1 MAKYDWKI
9 EPRDE
14 DWSDDTYAYFLIHI
28 NLKRMVEYL
37 TKEFKKDW
45 WFKGDYGQ
53 DNCYIVAENN
63 NFPVRLFFTFDEGGW
78 ADITRHYTDGASY
91 TDDHL
96 GSWHFAKYDINYS
109 FDTIKD
115 NIKDYFKKF
124 EESIMKEKKSLT
136 ERDDLIKNS
145 DVKRWMISGGDVQIT
160 FKDGN
165 ELVGIIVEYRKD
177 ETDSKAE
184 CYLCEDITSDYT
196 RDYFIV
202 ESYNG
207 KIMSIKFQS
216 YDHLIDYM
224 DKNNYEL
231 VESKKEKRKSI
242 KENKSMTLQDAW
254 NNDDKELF
262 LSMINWLETNRKIT
276 SKESKDL
283 EEIYDNWGEYKDENP
298 NAKIK
303 FGDLVINIKES
314 LTELFEYE
322 GGIPL
327 DELMDILTEE
337 WQENNTNNLLFR
349 ESSHWDDESRDE
361 NRYIEISAILDFATP
376 YNSGY
381 SFSNKKIQKQYD
393 KSIEELRNEVEDDD
407 FDDVLYEYEPILLLI
422 AIDLKE
428 EIIYASVD
436 LGNGVVED
444 VAREKLADNEKDFR
458 KQIQRMINAF

>member
-124 EESIMKEKKSLT
+124 EESMKKEKKS
-136 ERDDLIKNS
+136 
-145 DVKRWMISGGDVQIT
+145 
-160 FKDGN
+160 
-165 ELVGIIVEYRKD
+165 
-177 ETDSKAE
+177 
-184 CYLCEDITSDYT
+184 
-196 RDYFIV
+196 
-202 ESYNG
+202 
-207 KIMSIKFQS
+207 
-216 YDHLIDYM
+216 
-224 DKNNYEL
+224 
-231 VESKKEKRKSI
+231 
-242 KENKSMTLQDAW
+242 
-254 NNDDKELF
+254 
-262 LSMINWLETNRKIT
+262 
-276 SKESKDL
+276 
-283 EEIYDNWGEYKDENP
+283 
-298 NAKIK
+298 
-303 FGDLVINIKES
+303 IKES
-314 LTELFEYE
+314 FEYE

-393 KSIEELRNEVEDDD
+393 ESIEELRNEVEDDD

>member
-9 EPRDE
+9 EPRDD

-45 WFKGDYGQ
+45 WFQADYGQ

-63 NFPVRLFFTFDEGGW
+63 EFPVRLFFTFDEGGW
-78 ADITRHYTDGASY
+78 ADITRHYTDGA
-91 TDDHL
+91 TLKDDLL
-96 GSWHFAKYDINYS
+96 GSWHFAKYDVDYS
-109 FDTIKD
+109 YAVIRD
-115 NIKDYFKKF
+115 NIENYFYKF
-124 EESIMKEKKSLT
+124 EESMKENK
-136 ERDDLIKNS
+136 
-145 DVKRWMISGGDVQIT
+145 
-160 FKDGN
+160 
-165 ELVGIIVEYRKD
+165 
-177 ETDSKAE
+177 
-184 CYLCEDITSDYT
+184 
-196 RDYFIV
+196 
-202 ESYNG
+202 
-207 KIMSIKFQS
+207 
-216 YDHLIDYM
+216 
-224 DKNNYEL
+224 
-231 VESKKEKRKSI
+231 KSI
-242 KENKSMTLQDAW
+242 KES
-254 NNDDKELF
+254 
-262 LSMINWLETNRKIT
+262 
-276 SKESKDL
+276 
-283 EEIYDNWGEYKDENP
+283 
-298 NAKIK
+298 
-303 FGDLVINIKES
+303 
-314 LTELFEYE
+314 FEYE

-361 NRYIEISAILDFATP
+361 DRYIEISAILDFATP

-393 KSIEELRNEVEDDD
+393 ESIEELRNEVEDDD
-407 FDDVLYEYEPILLLI
+407 FDDVLYECEPILLLI

>member
-45 WFKGDYGQ
+45 WFKADYGQ

-63 NFPVRLFFTFDEGGW
+63 EFPVRLFFTFDEGGW
-78 ADITRHYTDGASY
+78 ADITRHYTNGASY
-91 TDDHL
+91 TNDNL

-115 NIKDYFKKF
+115 NIKAYFKKF
-124 EESIMKEKKSLT
+124 EESIMKEKKS
-136 ERDDLIKNS
+136 
-145 DVKRWMISGGDVQIT
+145 
-160 FKDGN
+160 
-165 ELVGIIVEYRKD
+165 
-177 ETDSKAE
+177 
-184 CYLCEDITSDYT
+184 
-196 RDYFIV
+196 
-202 ESYNG
+202 
-207 KIMSIKFQS
+207 
-216 YDHLIDYM
+216 
-224 DKNNYEL
+224 
-231 VESKKEKRKSI
+231 
-242 KENKSMTLQDAW
+242 
-254 NNDDKELF
+254 
-262 LSMINWLETNRKIT
+262 
-276 SKESKDL
+276 
-283 EEIYDNWGEYKDENP
+283 
-298 NAKIK
+298 
-303 FGDLVINIKES
+303 IKES
-314 LTELFEYE
+314 FEYE

-349 ESSHWDDESRDE
+349 ESSHWNDESRDE
-361 NRYIEISAILDFATP
+361 NRYIEISAILDFSTP

-393 KSIEELRNEVEDDD
+393 ESIEELRDEVEDDD
-407 FDDVLYEYEPILLLI
+407 FYDVLYEYEPILLLI

-444 VAREKLADNEKDFR
+444 VAKEKLADNEKDFR
-458 KQIQRMINAF
+458 KQIQGMINAF

>member
-9 EPRDE
+9 EPRNE
-14 DWSDDTYAYFLIHI
+14 DWSDDTYAYFLIRI

-45 WFKGDYGQ
+45 WFKAAYGQ

-63 NFPVRLFFTFDEGGW
+63 EFPVRLFFTFDEGGW
-78 ADITRHYTDGASY
+78 ADITRHYTNGASY

-109 FDTIKD
+109 FDTIRD

-124 EESIMKEKKSLT
+124 EESIMKEKKS
-136 ERDDLIKNS
+136 
-145 DVKRWMISGGDVQIT
+145 
-160 FKDGN
+160 
-165 ELVGIIVEYRKD
+165 
-177 ETDSKAE
+177 
-184 CYLCEDITSDYT
+184 
-196 RDYFIV
+196 
-202 ESYNG
+202 
-207 KIMSIKFQS
+207 
-216 YDHLIDYM
+216 
-224 DKNNYEL
+224 
-231 VESKKEKRKSI
+231 
-242 KENKSMTLQDAW
+242 
-254 NNDDKELF
+254 
-262 LSMINWLETNRKIT
+262 
-276 SKESKDL
+276 
-283 EEIYDNWGEYKDENP
+283 
-298 NAKIK
+298 
-303 FGDLVINIKES
+303 IKES
-314 LTELFEYE
+314 FEYE

-349 ESSHWDDESRDE
+349 ESSHWDDEARDE

-393 KSIEELRNEVEDDD
+393 ESIEELRDEVEDDD

>member
-124 EESIMKEKKSLT
+124 EESIMKEKKS
-136 ERDDLIKNS
+136 
-145 DVKRWMISGGDVQIT
+145 
-160 FKDGN
+160 
-165 ELVGIIVEYRKD
+165 
-177 ETDSKAE
+177 
-184 CYLCEDITSDYT
+184 
-196 RDYFIV
+196 
-202 ESYNG
+202 
-207 KIMSIKFQS
+207 
-216 YDHLIDYM
+216 
-224 DKNNYEL
+224 
-231 VESKKEKRKSI
+231 
-242 KENKSMTLQDAW
+242 
-254 NNDDKELF
+254 
-262 LSMINWLETNRKIT
+262 
-276 SKESKDL
+276 
-283 EEIYDNWGEYKDENP
+283 
-298 NAKIK
+298 
-303 FGDLVINIKES
+303 IKES
-314 LTELFEYE
+314 FEYE

-349 ESSHWDDESRDE
+349 ESSHWDDEARDE

-393 KSIEELRNEVEDDD
+393 ESIEELRNEVEDDD
-407 FDDVLYEYEPILLLI
+407 FDDVLHEYEPILLLI

-444 VAREKLADNEKDFR
+444 VAKEKLADNEKDFR

>member
-45 WFKGDYGQ
+45 WFKADYGQ

-63 NFPVRLFFTFDEGGW
+63 EFPVRLFFTFDEGGW
-78 ADITRHYTDGASY
+78 ADITRHYTNGASY
-91 TDDHL
+91 TNDNL

-124 EESIMKEKKSLT
+124 EESMKKEKKS
-136 ERDDLIKNS
+136 
-145 DVKRWMISGGDVQIT
+145 
-160 FKDGN
+160 
-165 ELVGIIVEYRKD
+165 
-177 ETDSKAE
+177 
-184 CYLCEDITSDYT
+184 
-196 RDYFIV
+196 
-202 ESYNG
+202 
-207 KIMSIKFQS
+207 
-216 YDHLIDYM
+216 
-224 DKNNYEL
+224 
-231 VESKKEKRKSI
+231 
-242 KENKSMTLQDAW
+242 
-254 NNDDKELF
+254 
-262 LSMINWLETNRKIT
+262 
-276 SKESKDL
+276 
-283 EEIYDNWGEYKDENP
+283 
-298 NAKIK
+298 
-303 FGDLVINIKES
+303 IKES
-314 LTELFEYE
+314 FEYE

-349 ESSHWDDESRDE
+349 ESSHWDDEARDE
-361 NRYIEISAILDFATP
+361 NRYIEISTILDFATP
-376 YNSGY
+376 YDSGY

-393 KSIEELRNEVEDDD
+393 ESIEELRNEVEDDD
-407 FDDVLYEYEPILLLI
+407 FDDVLYECEPILLLI

-458 KQIQRMINAF
+458 KQIQRMIDAF

>member
-28 NLKRMVEYL
+28 NIKKIAEYL

-45 WFKGDYGQ
+45 WFKADYGQ

-63 NFPVRLFFTFDEGGW
+63 EFPVRLFFTFDEGGW

-124 EESIMKEKKSLT
+124 EESIMKEKKS
-136 ERDDLIKNS
+136 
-145 DVKRWMISGGDVQIT
+145 
-160 FKDGN
+160 
-165 ELVGIIVEYRKD
+165 
-177 ETDSKAE
+177 
-184 CYLCEDITSDYT
+184 
-196 RDYFIV
+196 
-202 ESYNG
+202 
-207 KIMSIKFQS
+207 
-216 YDHLIDYM
+216 
-224 DKNNYEL
+224 
-231 VESKKEKRKSI
+231 
-242 KENKSMTLQDAW
+242 
-254 NNDDKELF
+254 
-262 LSMINWLETNRKIT
+262 
-276 SKESKDL
+276 
-283 EEIYDNWGEYKDENP
+283 
-298 NAKIK
+298 
-303 FGDLVINIKES
+303 IKES
-314 LTELFEYE
+314 FEYE

-361 NRYIEISAILDFATP
+361 NRYIEISAILDFSTP

-393 KSIEELRNEVEDDD
+393 ESIEELRNEVEDDD
-407 FDDVLYEYEPILLLI
+407 FDDVLYECEPILLLI

>member
-9 EPRDE
+9 EPRDD

-45 WFKGDYGQ
+45 WFKANYGQ

-78 ADITRHYTDGASY
+78 ADIARHYTDGASY

-96 GSWHFAKYDINYS
+96 GSWYFAKYDINYS

-124 EESIMKEKKSLT
+124 EESIMKEKKS
-136 ERDDLIKNS
+136 
-145 DVKRWMISGGDVQIT
+145 
-160 FKDGN
+160 
-165 ELVGIIVEYRKD
+165 
-177 ETDSKAE
+177 
-184 CYLCEDITSDYT
+184 
-196 RDYFIV
+196 
-202 ESYNG
+202 
-207 KIMSIKFQS
+207 
-216 YDHLIDYM
+216 
-224 DKNNYEL
+224 
-231 VESKKEKRKSI
+231 
-242 KENKSMTLQDAW
+242 
-254 NNDDKELF
+254 
-262 LSMINWLETNRKIT
+262 
-276 SKESKDL
+276 
-283 EEIYDNWGEYKDENP
+283 
-298 NAKIK
+298 
-303 FGDLVINIKES
+303 IKES
-314 LTELFEYE
+314 FEYE

-393 KSIEELRNEVEDDD
+393 ESIEELRNEVEDDD
-407 FDDVLYEYEPILLLI
+407 FDDVLYECEPILLLI

>member
-14 DWSDDTYAYFLIHI
+14 NWSDDTYAYFLIHI

-124 EESIMKEKKSLT
+124 EESIMKEKKL
-136 ERDDLIKNS
+136 
-145 DVKRWMISGGDVQIT
+145 
-160 FKDGN
+160 
-165 ELVGIIVEYRKD
+165 
-177 ETDSKAE
+177 
-184 CYLCEDITSDYT
+184 
-196 RDYFIV
+196 
-202 ESYNG
+202 
-207 KIMSIKFQS
+207 
-216 YDHLIDYM
+216 
-224 DKNNYEL
+224 
-231 VESKKEKRKSI
+231 
-242 KENKSMTLQDAW
+242 
-254 NNDDKELF
+254 
-262 LSMINWLETNRKIT
+262 
-276 SKESKDL
+276 
-283 EEIYDNWGEYKDENP
+283 
-298 NAKIK
+298 
-303 FGDLVINIKES
+303 IKES
-314 LTELFEYE
+314 FEYE

-349 ESSHWDDESRDE
+349 ESSHWDDEARDE

-393 KSIEELRNEVEDDD
+393 ESIEELRNEVEDDD
-407 FDDVLYEYEPILLLI
+407 FDDVLYECEPILLLI

>member
-1 MAKYDWKI
+1 MAKYDWKV
-9 EPRDE
+9 EPRDD

-124 EESIMKEKKSLT
+124 EESMKKEKKS
-136 ERDDLIKNS
+136 
-145 DVKRWMISGGDVQIT
+145 
-160 FKDGN
+160 
-165 ELVGIIVEYRKD
+165 
-177 ETDSKAE
+177 
-184 CYLCEDITSDYT
+184 
-196 RDYFIV
+196 
-202 ESYNG
+202 
-207 KIMSIKFQS
+207 
-216 YDHLIDYM
+216 
-224 DKNNYEL
+224 
-231 VESKKEKRKSI
+231 
-242 KENKSMTLQDAW
+242 
-254 NNDDKELF
+254 
-262 LSMINWLETNRKIT
+262 
-276 SKESKDL
+276 
-283 EEIYDNWGEYKDENP
+283 
-298 NAKIK
+298 
-303 FGDLVINIKES
+303 IKES
-314 LTELFEYE
+314 FEYE

-349 ESSHWDDESRDE
+349 ESSHWDDEARDE

-393 KSIEELRNEVEDDD
+393 ESIEELRNEVEDDD
-407 FDDVLYEYEPILLLI
+407 FDDVLYECEPILLLI

>member
-1 MAKYDWKI
+1 MAKYDWKV

-14 DWSDDTYAYFLIHI
+14 DWSDDMYAYFSIHI

-37 TKEFKKDW
+37 TKEFKNNW
-45 WFKGDYGQ
+45 WFEYDYGQ
-53 DNCYIVAENN
+53 DNCYIVAENHD
-63 NFPVRLFFTFDEGGW
+63 FPIRLFFTFDEGGW
-78 ADITRHYTDGASY
+78 ADITRHYINGASY

-96 GSWHFAKYDINYS
+96 GSWHFGKYDVDYS
-109 FDTIKD
+109 YAVIRD

-124 EESIMKEKKSLT
+124 EESIMKEK
-136 ERDDLIKNS
+136 
-145 DVKRWMISGGDVQIT
+145 
-160 FKDGN
+160 
-165 ELVGIIVEYRKD
+165 
-177 ETDSKAE
+177 
-184 CYLCEDITSDYT
+184 
-196 RDYFIV
+196 
-202 ESYNG
+202 
-207 KIMSIKFQS
+207 
-216 YDHLIDYM
+216 
-224 DKNNYEL
+224 
-231 VESKKEKRKSI
+231 KSI

-314 LTELFEYE
+314 LTESFEYE

-349 ESSHWDDESRDE
+349 ESSHWNDESRDE

-393 KSIEELRNEVEDDD
+393 ESIEELRNEVEDDD

>member
-124 EESIMKEKKSLT
+124 EESMKKEKKS
-136 ERDDLIKNS
+136 
-145 DVKRWMISGGDVQIT
+145 
-160 FKDGN
+160 
-165 ELVGIIVEYRKD
+165 
-177 ETDSKAE
+177 
-184 CYLCEDITSDYT
+184 
-196 RDYFIV
+196 
-202 ESYNG
+202 
-207 KIMSIKFQS
+207 
-216 YDHLIDYM
+216 
-224 DKNNYEL
+224 
-231 VESKKEKRKSI
+231 
-242 KENKSMTLQDAW
+242 
-254 NNDDKELF
+254 
-262 LSMINWLETNRKIT
+262 
-276 SKESKDL
+276 
-283 EEIYDNWGEYKDENP
+283 
-298 NAKIK
+298 
-303 FGDLVINIKES
+303 IKES
-314 LTELFEYE
+314 FEYE

-349 ESSHWDDESRDE
+349 ESSHWNDESRDE

-393 KSIEELRNEVEDDD
+393 ESIEELRNEVEDDD
-407 FDDVLYEYEPILLLI
+407 FDDVLHEYEPILLLI

-444 VAREKLADNEKDFR
+444 VAKEKLADNEKDFR

>member
-45 WFKGDYGQ
+45 WFKADYGQ

-63 NFPVRLFFTFDEGGW
+63 EFPVRLFFTFDEGGW

-124 EESIMKEKKSLT
+124 EESIMKEKKS
-136 ERDDLIKNS
+136 
-145 DVKRWMISGGDVQIT
+145 
-160 FKDGN
+160 
-165 ELVGIIVEYRKD
+165 
-177 ETDSKAE
+177 
-184 CYLCEDITSDYT
+184 
-196 RDYFIV
+196 
-202 ESYNG
+202 
-207 KIMSIKFQS
+207 
-216 YDHLIDYM
+216 
-224 DKNNYEL
+224 
-231 VESKKEKRKSI
+231 
-242 KENKSMTLQDAW
+242 
-254 NNDDKELF
+254 
-262 LSMINWLETNRKIT
+262 
-276 SKESKDL
+276 
-283 EEIYDNWGEYKDENP
+283 
-298 NAKIK
+298 
-303 FGDLVINIKES
+303 IKES
-314 LTELFEYE
+314 FEYE

-349 ESSHWDDESRDE
+349 ESSHWDDEARDE

-393 KSIEELRNEVEDDD
+393 ESIEELRDEIEDDD
-407 FDDVLYEYEPILLLI
+407 FYDVLYEYEPILLLI

-444 VAREKLADNEKDFR
+444 VAKEKLADNEKDFR

>member
-1 MAKYDWKI
+1 MAKYDWKV

-96 GSWHFAKYDINYS
+96 GSWHFGKYDIDYS
-109 FDTIKD
+109 FDIIKN

-124 EESIMKEKKSLT
+124 EESMKKEKKS
-136 ERDDLIKNS
+136 
-145 DVKRWMISGGDVQIT
+145 
-160 FKDGN
+160 
-165 ELVGIIVEYRKD
+165 
-177 ETDSKAE
+177 
-184 CYLCEDITSDYT
+184 
-196 RDYFIV
+196 
-202 ESYNG
+202 
-207 KIMSIKFQS
+207 
-216 YDHLIDYM
+216 
-224 DKNNYEL
+224 
-231 VESKKEKRKSI
+231 
-242 KENKSMTLQDAW
+242 
-254 NNDDKELF
+254 
-262 LSMINWLETNRKIT
+262 
-276 SKESKDL
+276 
-283 EEIYDNWGEYKDENP
+283 
-298 NAKIK
+298 
-303 FGDLVINIKES
+303 IKES
-314 LTELFEYE
+314 FEYE

-361 NRYIEISAILDFATP
+361 NRYVEISAILDFSTP
-376 YNSGY
+376 YDSGY

-393 KSIEELRNEVEDDD
+393 ETIEELRNEVEDDD
-407 FDDVLYEYEPILLLI
+407 FDDVLHEYEPILLLI
-422 AIDLKE
+422 MVDLKE
-428 EIIYASVD
+428 EIIYASID
-436 LGNGVVED
+436 LGNGVTED
-444 VAREKLADNEKDFR
+444 IAREKLADNEKDFR

>member
-45 WFKGDYGQ
+45 WFKADYGQ

-63 NFPVRLFFTFDEGGW
+63 KFPVRLFFTFDEGGW

-91 TDDHL
+91 TDDNL

-124 EESIMKEKKSLT
+124 EESIMKEKKS
-136 ERDDLIKNS
+136 
-145 DVKRWMISGGDVQIT
+145 
-160 FKDGN
+160 
-165 ELVGIIVEYRKD
+165 
-177 ETDSKAE
+177 
-184 CYLCEDITSDYT
+184 
-196 RDYFIV
+196 
-202 ESYNG
+202 
-207 KIMSIKFQS
+207 
-216 YDHLIDYM
+216 
-224 DKNNYEL
+224 
-231 VESKKEKRKSI
+231 
-242 KENKSMTLQDAW
+242 
-254 NNDDKELF
+254 
-262 LSMINWLETNRKIT
+262 
-276 SKESKDL
+276 
-283 EEIYDNWGEYKDENP
+283 
-298 NAKIK
+298 
-303 FGDLVINIKES
+303 IKES
-314 LTELFEYE
+314 FEYK

-393 KSIEELRNEVEDDD
+393 ESIEELRNEVEDDD
-407 FDDVLYEYEPILLLI
+407 FDDVLYECEPILLLI

>member
-1 MAKYDWKI
+1 MTKYDWKI

-45 WFKGDYGQ
+45 WFKADYGQ

-63 NFPVRLFFTFDEGGW
+63 EFPVRLFFTFDEGGW

-109 FDTIKD
+109 FDTIRD

-124 EESIMKEKKSLT
+124 EESIMKEKKS
-136 ERDDLIKNS
+136 
-145 DVKRWMISGGDVQIT
+145 
-160 FKDGN
+160 
-165 ELVGIIVEYRKD
+165 
-177 ETDSKAE
+177 
-184 CYLCEDITSDYT
+184 
-196 RDYFIV
+196 
-202 ESYNG
+202 
-207 KIMSIKFQS
+207 
-216 YDHLIDYM
+216 
-224 DKNNYEL
+224 
-231 VESKKEKRKSI
+231 
-242 KENKSMTLQDAW
+242 
-254 NNDDKELF
+254 
-262 LSMINWLETNRKIT
+262 
-276 SKESKDL
+276 
-283 EEIYDNWGEYKDENP
+283 
-298 NAKIK
+298 
-303 FGDLVINIKES
+303 IKES
-314 LTELFEYE
+314 FEYE

-349 ESSHWDDESRDE
+349 ESSHWDDEARDE

-393 KSIEELRNEVEDDD
+393 ESIEELRNEVEDDD
-407 FDDVLYEYEPILLLI
+407 FDDVLYECEPILLLI

>member
-1 MAKYDWKI
+1 MAKYDWKV
-9 EPRDE
+9 EPRDD
-14 DWSDDTYAYFLIHI
+14 DWSDDTYTYYLIYI

-124 EESIMKEKKSLT
+124 EESMKKEKKS
-136 ERDDLIKNS
+136 
-145 DVKRWMISGGDVQIT
+145 
-160 FKDGN
+160 
-165 ELVGIIVEYRKD
+165 
-177 ETDSKAE
+177 
-184 CYLCEDITSDYT
+184 
-196 RDYFIV
+196 
-202 ESYNG
+202 
-207 KIMSIKFQS
+207 
-216 YDHLIDYM
+216 
-224 DKNNYEL
+224 
-231 VESKKEKRKSI
+231 
-242 KENKSMTLQDAW
+242 
-254 NNDDKELF
+254 
-262 LSMINWLETNRKIT
+262 
-276 SKESKDL
+276 
-283 EEIYDNWGEYKDENP
+283 
-298 NAKIK
+298 
-303 FGDLVINIKES
+303 IKES
-314 LTELFEYE
+314 FEYE

-349 ESSHWDDESRDE
+349 ESSHWDDEARDE

-393 KSIEELRNEVEDDD
+393 ESIEELRNEVEDDD
-407 FDDVLYEYEPILLLI
+407 FDDVLYECEPILLLI

>member
-45 WFKGDYGQ
+45 QFEGDYGQ

-96 GSWHFAKYDINYS
+96 GSLHFAKYDINYS

-124 EESIMKEKKSLT
+124 EESMKKEKKS
-136 ERDDLIKNS
+136 
-145 DVKRWMISGGDVQIT
+145 
-160 FKDGN
+160 
-165 ELVGIIVEYRKD
+165 
-177 ETDSKAE
+177 
-184 CYLCEDITSDYT
+184 
-196 RDYFIV
+196 
-202 ESYNG
+202 
-207 KIMSIKFQS
+207 
-216 YDHLIDYM
+216 
-224 DKNNYEL
+224 
-231 VESKKEKRKSI
+231 
-242 KENKSMTLQDAW
+242 
-254 NNDDKELF
+254 
-262 LSMINWLETNRKIT
+262 
-276 SKESKDL
+276 
-283 EEIYDNWGEYKDENP
+283 
-298 NAKIK
+298 
-303 FGDLVINIKES
+303 IKES
-314 LTELFEYE
+314 FEYE

-361 NRYIEISAILDFATP
+361 NRYIEISAILDFLTP
-376 YNSGY
+376 YNTGY

-393 KSIEELRNEVEDDD
+393 ESIEELHDEVEDDD
-407 FDDVLYEYEPILLLI
+407 FYDVLYEYEPILLLI

-444 VAREKLADNEKDFR
+444 VAREKLVDNEKDFR

>member
-1 MAKYDWKI
+1 MAKYDWKV
-9 EPRDE
+9 ETRDD
-14 DWSDDTYAYFLIHI
+14 DWSDDTYTYYLIYI

-45 WFKGDYGQ
+45 RFKGDYGQ

-78 ADITRHYTDGASY
+78 ADITRHYINGASY

-124 EESIMKEKKSLT
+124 EESIMKEKKS
-136 ERDDLIKNS
+136 
-145 DVKRWMISGGDVQIT
+145 
-160 FKDGN
+160 
-165 ELVGIIVEYRKD
+165 
-177 ETDSKAE
+177 
-184 CYLCEDITSDYT
+184 
-196 RDYFIV
+196 
-202 ESYNG
+202 
-207 KIMSIKFQS
+207 
-216 YDHLIDYM
+216 
-224 DKNNYEL
+224 
-231 VESKKEKRKSI
+231 
-242 KENKSMTLQDAW
+242 
-254 NNDDKELF
+254 
-262 LSMINWLETNRKIT
+262 
-276 SKESKDL
+276 
-283 EEIYDNWGEYKDENP
+283 
-298 NAKIK
+298 
-303 FGDLVINIKES
+303 IKES
-314 LTELFEYE
+314 FEYE

-349 ESSHWDDESRDE
+349 ESSHWNDESRDE

-407 FDDVLYEYEPILLLI
+407 FDDVLYECEPILLLI

>member
-45 WFKGDYGQ
+45 WFKADYGQ

-63 NFPVRLFFTFDEGGW
+63 EFPVRLFFTFDEGGW
-78 ADITRHYTDGASY
+78 ADITRHYTNGASY
-91 TDDHL
+91 TNDNL
-96 GSWHFAKYDINYS
+96 GSWHFGKYDVDYS
-109 FDTIKD
+109 YAVIRD

-124 EESIMKEKKSLT
+124 EESIMKEKKS
-136 ERDDLIKNS
+136 
-145 DVKRWMISGGDVQIT
+145 
-160 FKDGN
+160 
-165 ELVGIIVEYRKD
+165 
-177 ETDSKAE
+177 
-184 CYLCEDITSDYT
+184 
-196 RDYFIV
+196 
-202 ESYNG
+202 
-207 KIMSIKFQS
+207 
-216 YDHLIDYM
+216 
-224 DKNNYEL
+224 
-231 VESKKEKRKSI
+231 
-242 KENKSMTLQDAW
+242 
-254 NNDDKELF
+254 
-262 LSMINWLETNRKIT
+262 
-276 SKESKDL
+276 
-283 EEIYDNWGEYKDENP
+283 
-298 NAKIK
+298 
-303 FGDLVINIKES
+303 IKES
-314 LTELFEYE
+314 FEYE

-349 ESSHWDDESRDE
+349 ESSHWNDESRDE
-361 NRYIEISAILDFATP
+361 NRYIEISAILDFSTP

-393 KSIEELRNEVEDDD
+393 ESIEELRDEVEDDD
-407 FDDVLYEYEPILLLI
+407 FDDVLYECEPILLLI

-444 VAREKLADNEKDFR
+444 VAKEKLADNEKDFR
-458 KQIQRMINAF
+458 KQIQGMINAF

>member
-63 NFPVRLFFTFDEGGW
+63 NFPVRLFFTFDEDGW
-78 ADITRHYTDGASY
+78 ADITRHYTNGASY

-96 GSWHFAKYDINYS
+96 GNWHFAKYDVGYS
-109 FDTIKD
+109 YAVIRD
-115 NIKDYFKKF
+115 NIENYFYKF
-124 EESIMKEKKSLT
+124 EESMKKEKKSI
-136 ERDDLIKNS
+136 R
-145 DVKRWMISGGDVQIT
+145 
-160 FKDGN
+160 
-165 ELVGIIVEYRKD
+165 
-177 ETDSKAE
+177 
-184 CYLCEDITSDYT
+184 
-196 RDYFIV
+196 
-202 ESYNG
+202 ES
-207 KIMSIKFQS
+207 
-216 YDHLIDYM
+216 
-224 DKNNYEL
+224 
-231 VESKKEKRKSI
+231 
-242 KENKSMTLQDAW
+242 
-254 NNDDKELF
+254 
-262 LSMINWLETNRKIT
+262 
-276 SKESKDL
+276 
-283 EEIYDNWGEYKDENP
+283 
-298 NAKIK
+298 
-303 FGDLVINIKES
+303 
-314 LTELFEYE
+314 FEYE

-361 NRYIEISAILDFATP
+361 DRYIEISAILDFSTP
-376 YNSGY
+376 YDSGY

-393 KSIEELRNEVEDDD
+393 ETIEELRNEVEDDD
-407 FDDVLYEYEPILLLI
+407 FDDVLHECEPILLLI
-422 AIDLKE
+422 MVDLKE

-436 LGNGVVED
+436 LGNGVAED

>member
-124 EESIMKEKKSLT
+124 EESMKKEKKS
-136 ERDDLIKNS
+136 
-145 DVKRWMISGGDVQIT
+145 
-160 FKDGN
+160 
-165 ELVGIIVEYRKD
+165 
-177 ETDSKAE
+177 
-184 CYLCEDITSDYT
+184 
-196 RDYFIV
+196 
-202 ESYNG
+202 
-207 KIMSIKFQS
+207 
-216 YDHLIDYM
+216 
-224 DKNNYEL
+224 
-231 VESKKEKRKSI
+231 
-242 KENKSMTLQDAW
+242 
-254 NNDDKELF
+254 
-262 LSMINWLETNRKIT
+262 
-276 SKESKDL
+276 
-283 EEIYDNWGEYKDENP
+283 
-298 NAKIK
+298 
-303 FGDLVINIKES
+303 IKES
-314 LTELFEYE
+314 FEYK

-349 ESSHWDDESRDE
+349 ESSHWNDESRDE

-393 KSIEELRNEVEDDD
+393 ESIEELRNEVEDDD
-407 FDDVLYEYEPILLLI
+407 FDDVLHEYEPILLLI

-444 VAREKLADNEKDFR
+444 VAKEKLADNEKDFR

>member
-45 WFKGDYGQ
+45 WFKADYGQ

-63 NFPVRLFFTFDEGGW
+63 EFPVRLFFTFDEGGW
-78 ADITRHYTDGASY
+78 ADITRHYTNGASY
-91 TDDHL
+91 TNDNL

-124 EESIMKEKKSLT
+124 EESIMKEKKS
-136 ERDDLIKNS
+136 
-145 DVKRWMISGGDVQIT
+145 
-160 FKDGN
+160 
-165 ELVGIIVEYRKD
+165 
-177 ETDSKAE
+177 
-184 CYLCEDITSDYT
+184 
-196 RDYFIV
+196 
-202 ESYNG
+202 
-207 KIMSIKFQS
+207 
-216 YDHLIDYM
+216 
-224 DKNNYEL
+224 
-231 VESKKEKRKSI
+231 
-242 KENKSMTLQDAW
+242 
-254 NNDDKELF
+254 
-262 LSMINWLETNRKIT
+262 
-276 SKESKDL
+276 
-283 EEIYDNWGEYKDENP
+283 
-298 NAKIK
+298 
-303 FGDLVINIKES
+303 IKES
-314 LTELFEYE
+314 FEYE

-349 ESSHWDDESRDE
+349 ESSHWDDDARDE
-361 NRYIEISAILDFATP
+361 NRYIEISAILDFATS

>member
-124 EESIMKEKKSLT
+124 EESMKKEKKS
-136 ERDDLIKNS
+136 
-145 DVKRWMISGGDVQIT
+145 
-160 FKDGN
+160 
-165 ELVGIIVEYRKD
+165 
-177 ETDSKAE
+177 
-184 CYLCEDITSDYT
+184 
-196 RDYFIV
+196 
-202 ESYNG
+202 
-207 KIMSIKFQS
+207 
-216 YDHLIDYM
+216 
-224 DKNNYEL
+224 
-231 VESKKEKRKSI
+231 
-242 KENKSMTLQDAW
+242 
-254 NNDDKELF
+254 
-262 LSMINWLETNRKIT
+262 
-276 SKESKDL
+276 
-283 EEIYDNWGEYKDENP
+283 
-298 NAKIK
+298 
-303 FGDLVINIKES
+303 IKES
-314 LTELFEYE
+314 FEYK

-393 KSIEELRNEVEDDD
+393 ESIEELRNEVEDDD

>member
-14 DWSDDTYAYFLIHI
+14 DWSDDTYAYFLIRI
-28 NLKRMVEYL
+28 NIKKIAEYL

-45 WFKGDYGQ
+45 WFKADYGQ

-63 NFPVRLFFTFDEGGW
+63 DFPVRLFFTFDEGGW

-91 TDDHL
+91 TDDNL

-124 EESIMKEKKSLT
+124 EESMKKEKKS
-136 ERDDLIKNS
+136 
-145 DVKRWMISGGDVQIT
+145 
-160 FKDGN
+160 
-165 ELVGIIVEYRKD
+165 
-177 ETDSKAE
+177 
-184 CYLCEDITSDYT
+184 
-196 RDYFIV
+196 
-202 ESYNG
+202 
-207 KIMSIKFQS
+207 
-216 YDHLIDYM
+216 
-224 DKNNYEL
+224 
-231 VESKKEKRKSI
+231 
-242 KENKSMTLQDAW
+242 
-254 NNDDKELF
+254 
-262 LSMINWLETNRKIT
+262 
-276 SKESKDL
+276 
-283 EEIYDNWGEYKDENP
+283 
-298 NAKIK
+298 
-303 FGDLVINIKES
+303 IKES
-314 LTELFEYE
+314 FEYE

-337 WQENNTNNLLFR
+337 WQENNTNNRLFR

-393 KSIEELRNEVEDDD
+393 ERVEELRNEVEDDD
-407 FDDVLYEYEPILLLI
+407 FDDVLYECEPILLLI

>member
-9 EPRDE
+9 EPRDD

-28 NLKRMVEYL
+28 NIKKIAEYL

-45 WFKGDYGQ
+45 WFKADYGQ

-63 NFPVRLFFTFDEGGW
+63 EFPVRLFFTFDEGGW

-91 TDDHL
+91 TDDRL
-96 GSWHFAKYDINYS
+96 GSWHFAKYDIDYS

-124 EESIMKEKKSLT
+124 EESMKENKKSL
-136 ERDDLIKNS
+136 
-145 DVKRWMISGGDVQIT
+145 
-160 FKDGN
+160 
-165 ELVGIIVEYRKD
+165 
-177 ETDSKAE
+177 
-184 CYLCEDITSDYT
+184 
-196 RDYFIV
+196 
-202 ESYNG
+202 
-207 KIMSIKFQS
+207 
-216 YDHLIDYM
+216 
-224 DKNNYEL
+224 
-231 VESKKEKRKSI
+231 
-242 KENKSMTLQDAW
+242 
-254 NNDDKELF
+254 
-262 LSMINWLETNRKIT
+262 
-276 SKESKDL
+276 KES
-283 EEIYDNWGEYKDENP
+283 
-298 NAKIK
+298 
-303 FGDLVINIKES
+303 
-314 LTELFEYE
+314 FEYE

-361 NRYIEISAILDFATP
+361 DRYIEISAILDFATP
-376 YNSGY
+376 YDSGY

-393 KSIEELRNEVEDDD
+393 ESIEELRNEVEDDD

-436 LGNGVVED
+436 LGNGITED

-458 KQIQRMINAF
+458 KQIQRMIDAF

>member
-45 WFKGDYGQ
+45 WFNADYGQ

-63 NFPVRLFFTFDEGGW
+63 EFPVRLFFTFDEGGW
-78 ADITRHYTDGASY
+78 ADITRHYIDGASY

-109 FDTIKD
+109 FDTIRD

-124 EESIMKEKKSLT
+124 EESIMKEKKS
-136 ERDDLIKNS
+136 
-145 DVKRWMISGGDVQIT
+145 
-160 FKDGN
+160 
-165 ELVGIIVEYRKD
+165 
-177 ETDSKAE
+177 
-184 CYLCEDITSDYT
+184 
-196 RDYFIV
+196 
-202 ESYNG
+202 
-207 KIMSIKFQS
+207 
-216 YDHLIDYM
+216 
-224 DKNNYEL
+224 
-231 VESKKEKRKSI
+231 
-242 KENKSMTLQDAW
+242 
-254 NNDDKELF
+254 
-262 LSMINWLETNRKIT
+262 
-276 SKESKDL
+276 
-283 EEIYDNWGEYKDENP
+283 
-298 NAKIK
+298 
-303 FGDLVINIKES
+303 IKES
-314 LTELFEYE
+314 FEYE

-349 ESSHWDDESRDE
+349 ESSHWNDESRDE
-361 NRYIEISAILDFATP
+361 NRYIEISAILDFSTP

-393 KSIEELRNEVEDDD
+393 ESIEELRDEVEDDD
-407 FDDVLYEYEPILLLI
+407 FYDVLYEYEPILLLI

-444 VAREKLADNEKDFR
+444 VAKEKLADNEKDFR